1 MDRTAGVA
9 SLAGAVGAIMGT
21 MLALTQV
28 PLRPQG
34 AGVLASA
41 GTVMAVCF
49 SIGPLCS
56 AYLQPRNFLRIE
68 NIIGLAPIYWLL
80 LDLIQ
85 GTADLEGVSE
95 GSVKLTFLS
104 IGLFTTFF
112 WLGTAG
118 RAWQFP
124 AYALV
129 GLSQQ
134 PKTGNIFSITCFL
147 FAASMTSY
155 LIPCNGNVVLMFTS
169 LFDVWGAT
177 PWSRGDLGGW
187 RSFGDHLVYFGYLLP
202 TMTVMLAGRRSWVG
216 LETLAAGLMSGI
228 FLLFIA
234 NSGSRRIMGVCLGA
248 AMIYWVLEQRHI
260 KFKQMAVVV
269 LLVGG
274 LVWLMQF
281 MLVAR
286 SIGFTNV
293 GQTSTYV
300 TDSMTGKKEN
310 QFSKIRVDD
319 NFYRIC
325 QLNYLIPSRQPY
337 MNFNY
342 IGFILIRPIP
352 RALWR
357 NKPVDPG
364 FALHQ
369 ITATGA
375 SLSTTLVGELY
386 MSRGFWALM
395 LGGFLYG
402 RVTRWISPLFNSPEG
417 SWGTLFY
424 GYAAMTMFSGYRSM
438 QEIMLCSYVIMGWLT
453 ALYFKYRDA
462 SRVVPRPSARPLTSH
477 PRAR

>member
-1 MDRTAGVA
+1 MGALVGTFLAISQVPPRPQV
-9 SLAGAVGAIMGT
+9 AGA
-21 MLALTQV
+21 LT
-28 PLRPQG
+28 
-34 AGVLASA
+34 SA
-41 GTVMAVCF
+41 GTLMAACLC
-49 SIGPLCS
+49 IGPLCS
-56 AYLQPRNFLRIE
+56 AYLNPRNFLRVE

-95 GSVKLTFLS
+95 DSVKLTFLS
-104 IGLFTTFF
+104 IGIFTTFF
-112 WLGTAG
+112 WFGTAG
-118 RAWQFP
+118 RGWRLP
-124 AYALV
+124 TYALV
-129 GLSQQ
+129 GLSKQ
-134 PKTGNIFSITCFL
+134 PKAAGIFSITCFL
-147 FAASMTSY
+147 FVASMLAY
-155 LIPCNGNVVLMFTS
+155 LIPCNGDVVLMFTS
-169 LFDVWGAT
+169 LSNVWGAT

-187 RSFGDHLVYFGYLLP
+187 RSFADHLIYFGYLLP
-202 TMTVMLAGRRSWVG
+202 TMTVMLAARRSWMSI
-216 LETLAAGLMSGI
+216 ETIAAGLMSGV

-234 NSGSRRIMGVCLGA
+234 HSGSRRIMGVCLGA
-248 AMIYWVLEQRHI
+248 ALIYWVLEQRRM
-260 KFKQMAVVV
+260 KFKQMAVIV
-269 LLVGG
+269 LIAGG
-274 LVWLMQF
+274 LIWLMQF

-310 QFSKIRVDD
+310 QFSKVRVDD
-319 NFYRIC
+319 NFYRVC
-325 QLNYLIPSRQPY
+325 QLNYLIPKRQPY

-352 RALWR
+352 RALWK

-364 FALHQ
+364 FSLHQ

-375 SLSTTLVGELY
+375 SLSTTVVGELY
-386 MSRGFWALM
+386 MSHGFLALM

-424 GYAAMTMFSGYRSM
+424 GYAAMTLFSGYRSM

-453 ALYFKYRDA
+453 VLYFKYRDA
-462 SRVVPRPSARPLTSH
+462 SNAFHPSARPPGSQ
-477 PRAR
+477 PRTR